1 MCVCVCLARKMFPK
15 RKLNESSSPL
25 GGRDAAAAAAAA
37 VVVPGAPEEQKERSS
52 EGALSQPSK
61 RPRVE
66 SPSSGTGG
74 T

>member
-1 MCVCVCLARKMFPK
+1 MFPK

-25 GGRDAAAAAAAA
+25 GGRDAAAAAAAAA